1 MFTLRDTEPAGER
14 YGEAA
19 SGEAR
24 GRSGKKGEGGDLGSG
39 GGEKWESWG
48 GGVRGGGADG

>member
-14 YGEAA
+14 YGEGA

-24 GRSGKKGEGGDLGSG
+24 GRSGKKREGDDLGSG
-39 GGEKWESWG
+39 GWGVKNGNPGE
-48 GGVRGGGADG
+48 AA

>member
-14 YGEAA
+14 YGEGA

-24 GRSGKKGEGGDLGSG
+24 GRSGKKREGDDLGSG
-39 GGEKWESWG
+39 GVEKWESWR

>member
-14 YGEAA
+14 YGEGA

-24 GRSGKKGEGGDLGSG
+24 GRSGKKREGDDLGSG
-39 GGEKWESWG
+39 GLKNGNPGE
-48 GGVRGGGADG
+48 AA